1 MIIDQLENSGLYNKL
16 GDRFAIALKY
26 LFSTDLSKVEVG
38 KYEIEGNEIF
48 AIVSEYQSKAEAD
61 AKWEAHQVY
70 ADIQYII
77 NGEER
82 MGYAPLE
89 TMEIKEPYNPDKDI
103 IFLHGSGDYVTA
115 TPGTFV
121 VFFPHDAH
129 QPGVSTGNESMV
141 KKVVVKVMV

>member
-1 MIIDQLENSGLYNKL
+1 MIIDQLENSGLYNRL

-26 LFSTDLSKVEVG
+26 LVSTDLSKVEVG

-48 AIVSEYQSKAEAD
+48 AIVSEYQTKSESD

-89 TMEIKEPYNPDKDI
+89 TMEINEAYNPDKDI
-103 IFLHGSGDYVTA
+103 IFLNGSGDYITA

-129 QPGVSTGNESMV
+129 QPAVSTGNGGTV